1 MRTPLV
7 AAALLAAF
15 GAWLALPRESAESA
29 PRSVCLV
36 DVSASVRRTR
46 PDWGAWVGRRLED
59 FAERAAARGEE
70 VRVLAFAEG
79 RRELVAATS
88 AADLVRTLATAPLDP
103 VPRGLGTFASDLAEA
118 LADVGPWLDEA
129 TASEVVV
136 LTDGEV
142 DDAALT
148 ARLLERLAASGAAIV
163 FDEPPLPTRP
173 DVRLARLEAPLF
185 VEAGAPLF
193 VDVELAHVAAQG
205 RSARVVVEIAEPGA
219 TVPTA
224 SASADLA
231 LDDAA
236 RVRTSLEL
244 PALDAGLWVVRARS
258 ELDGDAAPENDLLER
273 LCRVGGGLTGAVV
286 ARADDREFAGRLAR
300 AFEEGLTAS
309 HWSVVEPTGL
319 DALVRDV
326 DVVCALDV
334 PPFDLP
340 VGALEVLLAEGGG
353 LFVLGGT
360 TQHVSRVR
368 GPGVDLLPLVAEPPG
383 STPRDVVLLLD
394 GSGSMQGE
402 PFVAVRSAAR
412 DLLLS
417 TPPGDGLQVVVFT
430 DGLRPSQI
438 DVRADEVLDERA
450 RSAAERWLAD
460 LDAPGGNTSIL
471 YSLEQW
477 LRDREKRRA
486 VDGERRAVIVMLTD
500 GQENLDAPNV
510 EQRLVSVRAELER
523 LDAALYTVAIGTRID
538 REFIAKLVPAAE
550 RRLEPAPGD
559 LRRAVA
565 DAASAERLIPGPVRV
580 RATPA
585 GRELGLPLVLEPWS
599 AASRATLQP
608 GAELLCSGANDEA
621 LAAVWSVKG
630 GRVAVLAGGVD
641 WVPDLLVRPQ
651 RFAGLVRHLA
661 RERRPSAA
669 QLVRDD
675 EGLLI
680 VGAPA
685 AEPRVVGLLSLPGGG
700 SRTLAFDAHSSGW
713 RADRSGLT
721 ELERSGLPAFLEI
734 DGLGRWPVPVRAP
747 RELRGVE
754 RSVPPT
760 TRGEPPPRE
769 RRGHAAAP
777 WVLGLAGAL
786 AALAAMP
793 IPGVRRRAV
802 KQERT
807 SFR

>member
-1 MRTPLV
+1 VRTPLV

-15 GAWLALPRESAESA
+15 GAWLALPRESAAGA

-46 PDWGAWVGRRLED
+46 PDWGTWVGRRLED
-59 FAERAAARGEE
+59 FAARAAERGEE

-88 AADLVRTLATAPLDP
+88 AEELVRTLAAAPLDP
-103 VPRGLGTFASDLAEA
+103 VPRGMGTFASDLAAA
-118 LADVGPWLDEA
+118 LVDAAAWLD
-129 TASEVVV
+129 ASAPSHVVV
-136 LTDGEV
+136 LTDGEF
-142 DDAALT
+142 DEPART
-148 ARLLERLAASGAAIV
+148 AQLLASLAEQGAAIV
-163 FDEPPLPTRP
+163 FDEPPPPTRA

-185 VEAGAPLF
+185 VEAGAPLL
-193 VDVELAHVAAQG
+193 VDVELAHVAARA
-205 RSARVVVEIAEPGA
+205 RSVRVEVELAEPGA
-219 TVPTA
+219 TRA
-224 SASADLA
+224 SATGFAELV
-231 LDDAA
+231 LDDATRA
-236 RVRTSLEL
+236 RVSIEL
-244 PALDAGLWVVRARS
+244 PAPDAGLWVVRARCAC
-258 ELDGDAAPENDLLER
+258 EGDAAPENDVLER
-273 LCRVGGGLTGAVV
+273 LCRVGGGLAGAVV
-286 ARADDREFAGRLAR
+286 ARRDDREFAGRLAA
-300 AFEEGLTAS
+300 AFEQGLAAS
-309 HWSVVEPTGL
+309 HWSVVDTAGL

-340 VGALEVLLAEGGG
+340 VAALEILLAEGGG
-353 LFVLGGT
+353 LLVVGGT
-360 TQHVSRVR
+360 TQHVSRSR
-368 GPGVDLLPLVAEPPG
+368 GPGVELLPLVAQPPG
-383 STPRDVVLLLD
+383 TGPRDVVLLLD

-402 PFVAVRSAAR
+402 PFAAVRSAAR

-430 DGLRPSQI
+430 DGLQQSPL
-438 DVRADEVLDERA
+438 DVRAGEVLEDRA
-450 RSAAERWLAD
+450 RTAAESWLAD

-500 GQENLDAPNV
+500 GQENIDAPNV

-538 REFIAKLVPAAE
+538 REFIEKLVPAAE

-565 DAASAERLIPGPVRV
+565 DAAAAERLIPGPVRV
-580 RATPA
+580 RTSPA
-585 GRELGLPLVLEPWS
+585 GRELGLPPVLEPWN

-608 GAELLCSGANDEA
+608 GAQLLCSGANDEA
-621 LAAVWSVKG
+621 LAALWSVKG
-630 GRVAVLAGGVD
+630 GRVAVFAGGVD
-641 WVPDLLVRPQ
+641 WIPDLFQRPQ

-661 RERRPSAA
+661 RERRAGTA

-675 EGLLI
+675 EGLLV
-680 VGAPA
+680 VGVPA
-685 AEPRVVGLLSLPGGG
+685 NEPRLVGVLSLFGVS
-700 SRTLAFDAHSSGW
+700 SRTLAFDADPSGW
-713 RADRSGLT
+713 RADRTGLF
-721 ELERSGLPAFLEI
+721 ELERTGAPAFLEI
-734 DGLGRWPVPVRAP
+734 EGLGRWPVPVRAP
-747 RELRGVE
+747 RELRGGE
-754 RSVPPT
+754 RSLPPT

-777 WVLGLAGAL
+777 WVLALAGAL
-786 AALAAMP
+786 AAFAALP
-793 IPGVRRRAV
+793 IPGVQRRAV
-802 KQERT
+802 KQGRT
-807 SFR
+807 AFR